1 MREIERLNMTL
12 AEIQSKGLYDEK
24 DTKQKKNDLISQA
37 EEGLVLRNTVE
48 ARNIINQFVA
58 ALKQ

>member
-24 DTKQKKNDLISQA
+24 DAKQKTNDLISMA

-48 ARNIINQFVA
+48 ARTIINQFVS